1 MQKVRNC
8 LEHRAGVVRKQD
20 LDEDG
25 AALTLSFPRL
35 KVFYMRGDKEI
46 ELARDE
52 RVDARDGQPTVQ
64 VLCRTVTRSR
74 AFQLGE
80 RVMLALEL
88 WPEVGDGMTW

>member
-1 MQKVRNC
+1 
-8 LEHRAGVVRKQD
+8 
-20 LDEDG
+20 
-25 AALTLSFPRL
+25 
-35 KVFYMRGDKEI
+35 MRGDKEI

-80 RVMLALEL
+80 RVMFTPGEFSEIAMACSFFGCVLASKL
-88 WPEVGDGMTW
+88 PAVAAP